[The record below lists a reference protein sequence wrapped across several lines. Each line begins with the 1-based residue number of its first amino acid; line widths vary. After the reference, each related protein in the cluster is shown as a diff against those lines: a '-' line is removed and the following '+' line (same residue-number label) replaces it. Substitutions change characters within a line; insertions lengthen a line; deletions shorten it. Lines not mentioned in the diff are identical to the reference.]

1 MEYFTASTSG
11 LPEYT
16 TADANKILKI
26 DNTGIYVQWLQDTS
40 ELPIQT
46 GNANKI
52 LTTNGSTASW
62 TNTPS
67 LDNVTANS
75 YKASQGTATTNGYT
89 FTGDT
94 TGTGFFLDTSS
105 NAIRTKYGNSSS
117 TTLYNGLFAVSV
129 PININAASQSATNP
143 ALLFADITAGSKSGF
158 YGNPTD
164 GNLNACTN
172 NVERWKIG
180 TTNITH
186 NLPTYIV
193 DLSASA
199 TTPSFK
205 INNASS
211 NTGIYSDASNRIQ
224 FTANGTEYFRVEN
237 TGVQVFQSTG
247 LLVANGPIKL
257 TGTSTATGNNESITL
272 SVASVSNNQINLN
285 TAGNTRI
292 GVNNNETLVKNK
304 LVLDNEAVASTQIVF
319 NPSFDTG
326 FGGNGNNYIRCLI
339 NGTIF
344 VEFNNTGIPYSQFTQ
359 NLRQSVCPIDDLYVL
374 NSTGTTTITNASKP
388 FWIVENTATGTVTI
402 DFGNNSTNGLPDGW
416 NIEILAVNKTGGSS
430 NLVKFN
436 FGNDVYKF
444 HNGSQTLTAGGG
456 LITIDLDSRHKIF
469 NRKGINSWY
478 WTYS

>member
-52 LTTNGSTASW
+52 LTTNGSTTSW

-67 LDNVTANS
+67 LDNVTANA
-75 YKASQGTATTNGYT
+75 YKASTGTATTNGYS
-89 FTGDT
+89 FTGYDNIGLFYEPSLST
-94 TGTGFFLDTSS
+94 L
-105 NAIRTKYGNSSS
+105 RVKYGASNLISITSAQVNIPFPLNLNS
-117 TTLYNGLFAVSV
+117 G
-129 PININAASQSATNP
+129 SQGATNP
-143 ALLFADITAGSKSGF
+143 ALLFNDTTVGSKSGF

-164 GNLNACTN
+164 GNLNASTN
-172 NVERWKIG
+172 GVERWKIG

-224 FTANGTEYFRVEN
+224 ITANGTEYFRVEN

-257 TGTSTATGNNESITL
+257 TGTSTALGNNESITL
-272 SVASVSNNQINLN
+272 SVASVNNNQINLN
-285 TAGNTRI
+285 TSGNTRI
-292 GVNNNETLVKNK
+292 GVNTNETLIKNK
-304 LVLDNEAVASTQIVF
+304 LVLDNRAVASTQIVF
-319 NPSFDTG
+319 NPGYETG
-326 FGGNGNNYIRCLI
+326 FGGFNNEYIRCVI
-339 NGTIF
+339 NGLLF
-344 VEFNNTGIPYSQFTQ
+344 CEFNYTGIPYCQFTQ
-359 NLRQSVCPIDDLYVL
+359 NIRQSACPVDDLYVL
-374 NSTGTTTITNASKP
+374 NSPGYTSVSYFSKP
-388 FWIVENTATGTVTI
+388 FWIVENTSSGTPVV

-416 NIEILAVNKTGGSS
+416 NIDILAVNKTGGSA
-430 NLVKFN
+430 NVIKFN

-444 HNGSQTLTAGGG
+444 HNGSQTFYSGGG
-456 LITIDLDSRHKIF
+456 LITVDLDSRHKIF